1 MSPMGSSVF
10 TGSECSARVSPPW
23 VGASGE
29 GRGGHPPPA
38 EPRKDGQLL
47 LTETRAPEEGSA
59 SRALLPSH
67 RAAFLGCGRAS
78 ARLLLAVGR
87 GQSAVEWGWGSSS
100 PPLSSPVPLESSA
113 RNHCKSC
120 P

>member
-1 MSPMGSSVF
+1 MASSVF
-10 TGSECSARVSPPW
+10 TSSECSARVSPPW

-29 GRGGHPPPA
+29 GWGGQPPPA
-38 EPRKDGQLL
+38 EPWKDGQLL

-59 SRALLPSH
+59 GGALLPSH

-78 ARLLLAVGR
+78 ARLLLVVGR
-87 GQSAVEWGWGSSS
+87 GQSTVEWGWGSSF
-100 PPLSSPVPLESSA
+100 PLSAPVPRESSA
-113 RNHCKSC
+113 RNHSKSC